1 MSRDVVSDIES
12 LLPFALKSSPSRGGF
27 RWGWVCLKVAAAS
40 RKPIPSPA
48 LPLTGR
54 GFISRS
60 FRGLLQPR
68 EPELLALRQVALG
81 HRLRQLAPAQDG
93 ALAPGDAD
101 RAARLAQVEAV
112 RGLHHLLVGGP
123 RRVQFDQSQG
133 HALAGIEAV
142 EKPGTDG

>member
-48 LPLTGR
+48 LPLKGR

-68 EPELLALRQVALG
+68 EPELLELRQVALG
-81 HRLRQLAPAQDG
+81 HRLRQLAHAQDG
-93 ALAPGDAD
+93 ALALGDGES
-101 RAARLAQVEAV
+101 AARVEQVAAV
-112 RGLHHLLVGGP
+112 RGLNHVRVGGQRKAP
-123 RRVQFDQSQG
+123 DDKS
-133 HALAGIEAV
+133 
-142 EKPGTDG
+142 